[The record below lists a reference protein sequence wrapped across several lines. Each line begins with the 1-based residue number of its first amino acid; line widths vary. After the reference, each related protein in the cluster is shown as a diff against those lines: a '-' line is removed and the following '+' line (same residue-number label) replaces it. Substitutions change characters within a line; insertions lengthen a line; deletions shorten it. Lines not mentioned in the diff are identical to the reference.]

1 MKIFEVSKTT
11 RDSLSGFLGEVGQPS
26 GVYDF
31 KTGEELLIGDFVK
44 FGYVSKTGNNLSLG
58 IISEFNTSNFL
69 VMRAYGAGPYGSNL
83 TYYSN
88 ENYTDEESHNFN
100 LTIDEMES
108 DFVYVLWKDP
118 EREGNIL
125 NIPEENLPYN
135 IELVE

>member
-11 RDSLSGFLGEVGQPS
+11 RDALSGFLGEVGQPS
-26 GVYDF
+26 GLYDF

-44 FGYVSKTGNNLSLG
+44 SGYVSKVGNNLSLG
-58 IISEFNTSNFL
+58 AISEFNTSNFL
-69 VMRAYGAGPYGSNL
+69 IMRAYGAGPYGSNL

-88 ENYTDEESHNFN
+88 EGYTDEESHNFN
-100 LTIDEMES
+100 LTIDEMEG

-125 NIPEENLPYN
+125 NIPTENLPYN
-135 IELVE
+135 IELTE

>member
-11 RDSLSGFLGEVGQPS
+11 RDALSGFLGEVGQPS

-44 FGYVSKTGNNLSLG
+44 SGYVSKVGDNLSLG
-58 IISEFNTSNFL
+58 VISSFNTSNFL

-88 ENYTDEESHNFN
+88 EGYTDEESHNFN

-125 NIPEENLPYN
+125 SISEENLPYN
-135 IELVE
+135 IELTE